1 MQQTQCGGNPIL
13 GVTDSLVRVKGRLEK
28 LYHRVERAADRL
40 GANAGAVTSHAIV
53 VEAT

>member
-1 MQQTQCGGNPIL
+1 MQQTQCGGNSVL
-13 GVTDSLVRVKGRLEK
+13 GVTHSLVRVEGSLEK

-53 VEAT
+53 AEVT